1 MKTNK
6 LAIAAMMLI
15 GVAAVAYQFVLYP
28 CGALLFAITKLG
40 TAEILDVQGYIK
52 STWPDQVIDIHN
64 EMNTQSR

>member
-6 LAIAAMMLI
+6 VAIAAVMLI
-15 GVAAVAYQFVLYP
+15 DAAAVAYLFVLYP

-40 TAEILDVQGYIK
+40 PADILNVQGYIK
-52 STWPDQVIDIHN
+52 STWPDQVSDMHN